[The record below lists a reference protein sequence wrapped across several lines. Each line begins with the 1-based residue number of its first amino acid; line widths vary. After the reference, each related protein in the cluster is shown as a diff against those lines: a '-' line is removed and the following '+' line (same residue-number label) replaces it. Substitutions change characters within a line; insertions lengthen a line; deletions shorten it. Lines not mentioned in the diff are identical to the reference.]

1 MAEPALAY
9 PTPPPCPALDAIL
22 AQNEDSLPETD
33 GLPLPDGKVQ
43 RGPLTYSTDAL
54 RRRLRHLSDR
64 VAVDGDMFIYYIGQ
78 GPDGRPK
85 VASVAPDVFVVFGVP
100 ERSDRKSYVLWDEPQ
115 ADVRFVLEIA
125 SPSTRRRDHT
135 EKRFVYASLDVAEY
149 FLYDPPGRRRKARIL
164 GLRLR
169 GFDYEEMATETL
181 PNGCVG
187 VRSQTIGLVA
197 YVSSSGE
204 LRWFDPVAGV
214 DLRTYDEAD
223 EAAEQRDDVARERD
237 DVARERDDVA
247 RERDDAARERDEAAR
262 ERDEAARQLDLASA
276 RIAELEAQVRSS
288 G

>member
-22 AQNEDSLPETD
+22 AQDELSLPETD

-43 RGPLTYSTDAL
+43 RGPLSYSVNAL
-54 RRRLRHLSDR
+54 ARRLRHLNDR
-64 VAVDGDMFIYYIGQ
+64 VAVEGDMFVYYVGQ

-100 ERSDRKSYVLWDEPQ
+100 DRSDRRSYVLWNEPQ
-115 ADVRFVLEIA
+115 AEVRFVLEIA

-135 EKRFVYASLDVAEY
+135 EKRFVYASLGVAEY

-187 VRSQTIGLVA
+187 VRSQTIGFVA

-214 DLRTYDEAD
+214 DLRTYDEA
-223 EAAEQRDDVARERD
+223 E
-237 DVARERDDVA
+237 
-247 RERDDAARERDEAAR
+247 DAAGERAEAAR
-262 ERDEAARQLDLASA
+262 ERDEAARRLDLANA
-276 RIAELEAQVRSS
+276 RIAELEAQIRSS

>member
-9 PTPPPCPALDAIL
+9 PTPPPCPALDTIL
-22 AQNEDSLPETD
+22 AQDEYSLPETD

-43 RGPLTYSTDAL
+43 RGPLSYSTNAL
-54 RRRLRHLSDR
+54 SRRLRHLNDR
-64 VAVDGDMFIYYIGQ
+64 VAVEGDMFIYYVGK

-100 ERSDRKSYVLWDEPQ
+100 DRPDRRSYVLWNEPQ
-115 ADVRFVLEIA
+115 AEVRFVLEIA

-135 EKRFVYASLDVAEY
+135 EKRFVYASLGVAEY

-169 GFDYEEMATETL
+169 GFDYEEMPTERL

-187 VRSQTIGLVA
+187 VRSQTIGFIA
-197 YVSSSGE
+197 YVDGGGE

-214 DLRTYDEAD
+214 DLRTYDELD
-223 EAAEQRDDVARERD
+223 EAAG
-237 DVARERDDVA
+237 
-247 RERDDAARERDEAAR
+247 
-262 ERDEAARQLDLASA
+262 ERDEAARQRDEAARQRDEATAQRDEAARQRDEANA
-276 RIAELEAQVRSS
+276 RIAELEAQIRSS
-288 G
+288 GS